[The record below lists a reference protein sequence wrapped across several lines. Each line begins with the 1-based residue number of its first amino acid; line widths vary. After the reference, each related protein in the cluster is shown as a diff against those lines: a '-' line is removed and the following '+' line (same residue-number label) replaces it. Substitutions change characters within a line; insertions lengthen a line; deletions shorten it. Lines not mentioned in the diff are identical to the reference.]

1 MTNLPPAIPQP
12 APPLAHP
19 VPHPPSAHPVP
30 GRVPRLTHP
39 VLGQVPRFTH
49 PVLGRVPRWGSVTD
63 PGSGGSAL
71 STGPGPPAAPAAPA
85 PAAGPTAPAPTPTA
99 PAPTPTAAALGAPA
113 GPGST
118 VLGAPTPAASAL
130 VGWVVVTGGIAFLL
144 ARPTLGAT
152 AVALPLLAVGY
163 LTLWAAALAVAATG
177 ADREAGAPLGWRV
190 PLGLGLAGVVGA
202 VVVGGPVADRRVGV
216 VAGGLALVAAVAEEA
231 LFRRVLY
238 DRLLRFGVVGAVVG
252 SAVVFALVHLPA
264 YGVAAMPVDLGAAL
278 LFSWQRYASG
288 RWTVPAV
295 THAVANLLAVT

>member
-1 MTNLPPAIPQP
+1 MTNPPPAIPRP
-12 APPLAHP
+12 APPLARP
-19 VPHPPSAHPVP
+19 VPHPPSADPVPGLVPRLTRPVLGRVPRRTLPVP
-30 GRVPRLTHP
+30 GRVPRSTHP
-39 VLGQVPRFTH
+39 I
-49 PVLGRVPRWGSVTD
+49 LGRVPRWGSVTD
-63 PGSGGSAL
+63 PGSEGSAL
-71 STGPGPPAAPAAPA
+71 STAP
-85 PAAGPTAPAPTPTA
+85 GPTAPA
-99 PAPTPTAAALGAPA
+99 ALGAAAPA
-113 GPGST
+113 STAPVSTPSAPGST
-118 VLGAPTPAASAL
+118 GPPAPGAAASAL

-144 ARPTLGAT
+144 ARPALGAT
-152 AVALPLLAVGY
+152 AVALPLLAAGY

-177 ADREAGAPLGWRV
+177 GDRGAGAPLGWRM
-190 PLGLGLAGVVGA
+190 PLGLGLTGVVGA

-238 DRLLRFGVVGAVVG
+238 DRLLRFGVVGAVLG

-278 LFSWQRYASG
+278 LLSWQRYASG

>member
-1 MTNLPPAIPQP
+1 MTNPPPAVPQP

-39 VLGQVPRFTH
+39 VLG
-49 PVLGRVPRWGSVTD
+49 RVPD
-63 PGSGGSAL
+63 
-71 STGPGPPAAPAAPA
+71 PA
-85 PAAGPTAPAPTPTA
+85 PA
-99 PAPTPTAAALGAPA
+99 
-113 GPGST
+113 ST
-118 VLGAPTPAASAL
+118 VL

-144 ARPTLGAT
+144 ARPVLGGT
-152 AVALPLLAVGY
+152 AMGVPLLAVGY
-163 LTLWAAALAVAATG
+163 LVLGVAALAVGTTG
-177 ADREAGAPLGWRV
+177 GERGARAPLGWV
-190 PLGLGLAGVVGA
+190 VVLGTGLAGVVGA

-238 DRLLRFGVVGAVVG
+238 DRLLRIGVVGAVVG

-278 LFSWQRYASG
+278 LLSWQRYASG